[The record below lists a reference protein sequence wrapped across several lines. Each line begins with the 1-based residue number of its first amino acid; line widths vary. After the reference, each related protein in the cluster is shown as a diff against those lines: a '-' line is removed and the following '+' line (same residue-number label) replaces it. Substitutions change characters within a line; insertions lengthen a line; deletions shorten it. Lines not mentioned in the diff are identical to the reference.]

1 MTSRTVERAFPSIF
15 CLGHRRGL
23 RASGVVCPETDAP
36 HGVKRDGFSQNLV
49 PVLRKCCFMVGF
61 YENLAKL
68 PARTASSQ
76 TRSQVTSSK
85 LRTPQPMRLCSLGS
99 GEDTM
104 GSSARRSWKRLS
116 FSAIINCFEQKYDTS
131 STTNDDEDHCEKQK
145 EGCQNS
151 TICSVEYS
159 REGSKTDDAEPSV
172 IIWAPAAYYSENAG
186 PLVHETS
193 LVPRPLTWWH
203 HSSQVDQGG
212 QGALSPFC
220 LTGAAILRI

>member
-1 MTSRTVERAFPSIF
+1 
-15 CLGHRRGL
+15 
-23 RASGVVCPETDAP
+23 
-36 HGVKRDGFSQNLV
+36 
-49 PVLRKCCFMVGF
+49 
-61 YENLAKL
+61 
-68 PARTASSQ
+68 
-76 TRSQVTSSK
+76 
-85 LRTPQPMRLCSLGS
+85 MRLCALGS
-99 GEDTM
+99 GDDRMSLGAAVLEKV
-104 GSSARRSWKRLS
+104 SLLRHHKLLRARMRHVVH
-116 FSAIINCFEQKYDTS
+116 N
-131 STTNDDEDHCEKQK
+131 NDRDHCEKQK

-220 LTGAAILRI
+220 LTRAAILPLLARL